1 MLCLNDKVLALR
13 NATGAVIHVAQGS
26 TFTLLDCGA
35 GKITHSGSA
44 GGQGVLADGTFYM
57 YGVTIRNCEGVKS
70 GGENAGGV
78 EVTSTGS
85 FHMLGG
91 MITKNSNKY
100 QRGDTQFVG
109 GVYVANGGSLTLSR
123 GAEIGHHERRRKR

>member
-1 MLCLNDKVLALR
+1 
-13 NATGAVIHVAQGS
+13 
-26 TFTLLDCGA
+26 
-35 GKITHSGSA
+35 
-44 GGQGVLADGTFYM
+44 
-57 YGVTIRNCEGVKS
+57 
-70 GGENAGGV
+70 
-78 EVTSTGS
+78 
-85 FHMLGG
+85 MLGG